1 MAQNVRDVMTTDVVR
16 INCDTTVKEAAEIL
30 RSKDI
35 GSLPICEGNKVI
47 GMITD
52 RDIAL
57 RVVADDRD
65 PGSTTVSEIMT
76 KVVVSVREDA
86 DLQEA
91 ERLMQEYQLRRLPVL
106 SGEGELVG
114 YLSLARVARSDS
126 AESSGKVLKGVS
138 EPTRPAPQMRTK
150 TG

>member
-1 MAQNVRDVMTTDVVR
+1 MTLTIRDIMTTDVARVD
-16 INCDTTVKEAAEIL
+16 CDTTVKEAAELL

-35 GSLPICEGNKVI
+35 GSLPVCEGKKVI

-76 KVVVSVREDA
+76 KDVVGVREDSE
-86 DLQEA
+86 LQEA
-91 ERLMQEYQLRRLPVL
+91 ERLMKEHQLRRLPVL
-106 SGEGELVG
+106 NGQGELVG
-114 YLSLARVARSDS
+114 YLSLARVARSGS

-138 EPTRPAPQMRTK
+138 EPSKKRPK